1 MKKNKTKIIA
11 FSAVMCALG
20 TIMLYI
26 GAVIDIADITTA
38 AFSSF
43 IILICMIEIGGY
55 VPFLVYGVTS
65 VLSFILLP
73 NKGSALLYIIFFG
86 FYPILK
92 KYLEKLP
99 KLLSWALKFA
109 VFNVFVIMYLYI
121 AHALLHIET
130 GSMKIY
136 IVILLNVIFFTFD
149 LVLSLFVTTYVLKLR
164 KRLGL
169 DKFFRSTKMK

>member
-11 FSAVMCALG
+11 FSSVMCALG
-20 TIMLYI
+20 TAMLYLGSVI
-26 GAVIDIADITTA
+26 DVIDITMA

-43 IILICMIEIGGY
+43 IILVSMIEIGGY

-92 KYLEKLP
+92 KYLEGLP
-99 KLLSWALKFA
+99 TFVSWALKFA
-109 VFNVFVIMYLYI
+109 VFNVFVFAYLFL
-121 AHALLHIET
+121 AKALFNIEA

-136 IVILLNVIFFTFD
+136 VIILLNVIFFTFD
-149 LVLSLFVTTYVLKLR
+149 LVLSLFVSVYVLKLR

-169 DKFFRSTKMK
+169 DKFFGKLK